1 MVIFR
6 DEAVARIH
14 VQTSIFYEYLLSI
27 QQTNPGDDVASF
39 LPFLIY
45 SLCIVISLWRSCIM
59 VISTVK
65 AILSFYTNV
74 TNDMA
79 DFYYTETNRKVKK
92 GVPPIVCS
100 YLESLPSKKG
110 EFEVYYLLFFYL

>member
-1 MVIFR
+1 MEKLHHG
-6 DEAVARIH
+6 D
-14 VQTSIFYEYLLSI
+14 FY
-27 QQTNPGDDVASF
+27 
-39 LPFLIY
+39 
-45 SLCIVISLWRSCIM
+45 
-59 VISTVK
+59 ISTVK

-100 YLESLPSKKG
+100 YLEIQVESQCIGRGVREL
-110 EFEVYYLLFFYL
+110 YLLESALCRCLSLELAAAEGMQVGGA